1 MMFKWKS
8 RSYANVSGLQ
18 IVLIIELL
26 GTSQHLEKGD
36 NYKHIMHFIRE
47 SYIYLS
53 SVYMSIC
60 HKHVTIVSS
69 CYIIWHPKIK
79 IDKDPH

>member
-1 MMFKWKS
+1 MMYKWNS

-18 IVLIIELL
+18 IVLISELL

-36 NYKHIMHFIRE
+36 NYKHIMHFIGK

-60 HKHVTIVSS
+60 HTLVTIVSS
-69 CYIIWHPKIK
+69 CYII
-79 IDKDPH
+79 